1 MLQMSMVALEC
12 HYVISDM
19 ERKKPSG
26 IPGTGALVAFESA
39 GRLGSLSRAAREL
52 GTSQPAISIRVA
64 KLEKHLSTRLFERSR
79 TGVTLTDAGERFHE
93 GVSTGLAVIRAAVA
107 ELAAWPR
114 GEQVVIAC
122 SHEASH
128 FLLMPRYQ
136 SLREALGEQV
146 GIRILTYHYD
156 RQNLPLAP
164 VADVVMAWEA
174 NLGSEDCVVIH
185 EEAVRPLCSPG
196 YAAAHADV
204 LSGPVSGW
212 GGLTFLDLARPN
224 EGWASWEDWFEAAGR
239 PQHAPRYIGFD
250 SYAYLLEAAV
260 AGHGIAL
267 GWRHFIDRSLDKG
280 TLVVLADRFI
290 EFDNRYCGVL
300 TKKGRG
306 NPAAHKCLEFFERSA
321 KFQSAEAIPASHV

>member
-1 MLQMSMVALEC
+1 
-12 HYVISDM
+12 M
-19 ERKKPSG
+19 ERDEAPG

-39 GRLGSLSRAAREL
+39 GRLGSLSQAAKAL

-107 ELAAWPR
+107 ELAATQS

-136 SLREALGEQV
+136 SLRQALGEQV

-156 RQNLPLAP
+156 RQNLPPGP

-174 NLGSEDCVVIH
+174 SLGSEDRVVIH
-185 EEAVRPLCSPG
+185 EEAVRPICSPG
-196 YAAAHADV
+196 YAATHAGV
-204 LSGPVSGW
+204 IGGPVSGW
-212 GGLTFLDLARPN
+212 GGLTFLDITRPN
-224 EGWASWEDWFEAAGR
+224 EGWASWEDWFEAVGR
-239 PQHAPRYIGFD
+239 PQHPPRYIGFD
-250 SYAYLLEAAV
+250 SYAYVLEAAA
-260 AGHGIAL
+260 AGQGIAL
-267 GWRHFIDRSLDKG
+267 GWRHFIDRYIEKG
-280 TLVVLADRFI
+280 ALVALADRFV

-300 TKKGRG
+300 TNKGRG
-306 NPAAHKCLEFFERSA
+306 NPDAHKCLKFLERSA
-321 KFQSAEAIPASHV
+321 KFQSAGAIQTSQFRIARPLSSSAGDS